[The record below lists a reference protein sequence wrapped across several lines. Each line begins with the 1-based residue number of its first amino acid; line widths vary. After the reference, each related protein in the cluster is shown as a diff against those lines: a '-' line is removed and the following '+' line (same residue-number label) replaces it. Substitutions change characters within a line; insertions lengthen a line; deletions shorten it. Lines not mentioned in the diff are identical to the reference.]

1 LPAEP
6 HPSTHPGS
14 RQAPRFTLLK
24 RALLSAATAFLAI
37 MLWTGAPLFS
47 LWVGS
52 RVQAGNQLTIQA
64 VFIVVLVLSLLVAVL
79 TVALIK
85 LNAAYDR
92 LAGRPAREQR
102 FTWLRSM
109 RAEGKDESDRAV
121 GTTILEGIV
130 MASVWVA
137 VIALLLWF
145 FLLAGSPL
153 PH

>member
-1 LPAEP
+1 
-6 HPSTHPGS
+6 
-14 RQAPRFTLLK
+14 
-24 RALLSAATAFLAI
+24 
-37 MLWTGAPLFS
+37 
-47 LWVGS
+47 
-52 RVQAGNQLTIQA
+52 
-64 VFIVVLVLSLLVAVL
+64 
-79 TVALIK
+79 
-85 LNAAYDR
+85 
-92 LAGRPAREQR
+92 
-102 FTWLRSM
+102 M